1 MSIQIV
7 GSNDKKITLITE
19 DKIESI
25 ILNQEL
31 LYNLYKE
38 KYIKTDGCKLFTNDY
53 EHLMTQL
60 IKTFFKYDNSL
71 SYNQN
76 LKNFINHL
84 KYMNKNNNI
93 IIFINLFMIN
103 FKILDKLDIS
113 IKKLLTKVFKNKYK
127 SDINN
132 IKLNNNYLI
141 DLHFL
146 LKIMKENKNNKE
158 IDENLEKIEIELKNL
173 EKILNNLKIINIKT
187 NKKIDLDDISNKCKF
202 LNNLIETL
210 DLIMIN
216 TNTIKTNIL
225 KIDSIINIITE
236 LIYKLYQLI

>member
-7 GSNDKKITLITE
+7 GSNDKKIKLITE

-25 ILNQEL
+25 ISNQEL

-38 KYIKTDGCKLFTNDY
+38 KYVKKDGCKLFTNDY

-71 SYNQN
+71 NYNQN

-93 IIFINLFMIN
+93 IVFINLFMIN
-103 FKILDKLDIS
+103 FKRLDKLDLA
-113 IKKLLTKVFKNKYK
+113 IKKLLIKVFKNKYK
-127 SDINN
+127 NDIDN

-141 DLHFL
+141 DLHFI
-146 LKIMKENKNNKE
+146 LKIMKETKNNKE
-158 IDENLEKIEIELKNL
+158 IDDNLEKIEMELTNL

-202 LNNLIETL
+202 LNNLIDTL

-236 LIYKLYQLI
+236 LIYKLYQLV

>member
-84 KYMNKNNNI
+84 KYINKNNNI

-158 IDENLEKIEIELKNL
+158 IDENLEKIEIELTNL